1 MSAPESD
8 LSGSIETVLQGASA
22 LPSVSLYVFLGSVIG
37 LVFLVIPV
45 APPII
50 FSECSCTTQL
60 FAPAGGLCTACR
72 NQPTTTTN
80 KSVFLWGGFPDLSGI
95 SGHGAHHWRF
105 CPGFPGMVRI
115 LWGFVQDFRGWGAS
129 CEVLSRI
136 SIDGPHL
143 VRISVSTQNVF
154 RISVSTHKF
163 L

>member
-72 NQPTTTTN
+72 NQPTN
-80 KSVFLWGGFPDLSGI
+80 HQQQMRNIV
-95 SGHGAHHWRF
+95 RF
-105 CPGFPGMVRI
+105 FPGFPGGPGDGAQIARFFP
-115 LWGFVQDFRGWGAS
+115 GFSGVPGMGLR
-129 CEVLSRI
+129 L
-136 SIDGPHL
+136 
-143 VRISVSTQNVF
+143 
-154 RISVSTHKF
+154 
-163 L
+163 

>member
-72 NQPTTTTN
+72 NN
-80 KSVFLWGGFPDLSGI
+80 KQQQEEEEEERLLLLFFPI
-95 SGHGAHHWRF
+95 F
-105 CPGFPGMVRI
+105 F
-115 LWGFVQDFRGWGAS
+115 QDFQEWGAF
-129 CEVLSRI
+129 RFFGFMMF
-136 SIDGPHL
+136 DGL
-143 VRISVSTQNVF
+143 D
-154 RISVSTHKF
+154 KF
-163 L
+163 GTTLGEKWATFGT